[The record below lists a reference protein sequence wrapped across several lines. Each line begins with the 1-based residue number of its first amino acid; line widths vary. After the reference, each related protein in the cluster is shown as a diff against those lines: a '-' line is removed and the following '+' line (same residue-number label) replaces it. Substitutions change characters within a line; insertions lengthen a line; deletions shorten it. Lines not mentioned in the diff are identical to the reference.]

1 MTPIPPPLP
10 APIPPPST
18 CLQQDGPPPPLFPP
32 EALPRRDYLEQLRL
46 VAQAAVPNI
55 PPPIPAPVPV
65 WELPA
70 GTQLRAALG
79 TSTVLPD
86 LDFETYSDAGYVWD
100 VARDK
105 WGCLRG
111 TDKKGLGVVGAQVY
125 AEHPSTEVLSLYY
138 DLKDGRGRRRWLP
151 SDPLPPV
158 DLLEHVARGGLL
170 EAWNS
175 GFEWRIWNIV
185 CRRRYG
191 WPRLPLE
198 QLRCAMAK
206 SRAFSLPGKLEKAGQ
221 VLAIE
226 HQKDKDGDRLL
237 KKFSMPRDPTA
248 KDKRLRI
255 HPAEDPVDG
264 PRLYAYNERDIV
276 AEAEASARVP
286 DLNSDELAYWLLDQE
301 INLRGVQMDVA
312 SIENCLAIVDQ
323 AFAKYDGQL
332 AQVTGGA
339 VLAASQMPKLK
350 AWLEAQGV
358 RLPRAAG
365 GGASLTDEGIDNLLA
380 EDVIRPGALPP
391 AARQALE
398 LRQKVG
404 SASIKKLFS
413 MARMVSAAGRLHD
426 LYNYYGAR
434 TGRTTGQDAQ
444 PTNLP
449 KAGPAVYCC
458 AACGKHYGAHLEAC
472 AWCRVIRAP
481 GLKPDEWSWRSAV
494 DALEVI
500 ATRRLDYLEYY
511 FGDAVFTV
519 SGCLRALFIAAPG
532 KDLICSDY
540 SAIEAVVL
548 AMLAGVEWRVE
559 VFRTHGKIYEASG
572 AKVAGLT
579 IEEVLEHKKLHG
591 QHHPIRA
598 KGKVMELSCG
608 YGGWV
613 GAMIAFGA
621 DAYMT
626 EEEMKKAVLEW
637 RAASPEIPEFW
648 GGQWRRREGGGWH
661 KELFGIEGAFVGAIL
676 SPGTETEYRGFK
688 CRMEGDALYLRL
700 LSGRYL
706 TYHRPRLQLEN
717 KHGRDQFSISYEGW
731 NTNPKNGPIGWIRI
745 DTYGG
750 RLTENLVQATA
761 RDIQWYGMRNLAAAG
776 YPIVLHVYDEDIAE
790 VPEGFGSVEEFEA
803 IMSTMPPWAADW
815 PIRANGGW
823 RGKRYRKD

>member
-1 MTPIPPPLP
+1 MTAIPPPIDFHAVL
-10 APIPPPST
+10 AADI
-18 CLQQDGPPPPLFPP
+18 PPPLFPP
-32 EALPRRDYLEQLRL
+32 EAMPRADYLAQLR
-46 VAQAAVPNI
+46 AQATPPAI
-55 PPPIPAPVPV
+55 PPPIPAPVPA

-70 GTQLRAALG
+70 GTQLRAALYH
-79 TSTVLPD
+79 STVLPD
-86 LDFETYSDAGYVWD
+86 LDFETYSEAGYVWD
-100 VARDK
+100 AARNK
-105 WGCLRG
+105 WGPLPG
-111 TDKKGLGVVGAQVY
+111 TKDKGLGVVGAQVY

-151 SDPLPPV
+151 TDPVPPV
-158 DLLEHVARGGLL
+158 DLFAHVARGGLL

-191 WPRLPLE
+191 WPELPLE

-206 SRAFSLPGKLEKAGQ
+206 SRAWSMPGALGKAGQ
-221 VLAIE
+221 VLALQL
-226 HQKDKDGDRLL
+226 QKDKDGERLL

-248 KDKRLRI
+248 KDARRRI
-255 HPAEDPVDG
+255 HPAEDAVDG
-264 PRLYAYNERDIV
+264 PRLYAYNEQDIM
-276 AEAEASARVP
+276 AEAEASARTP
-286 DLNSDELAYWLLDQE
+286 DLNPDELEYWLLDQR
-301 INLRGVQMDVA
+301 INRRGVQMDVA
-312 SIENCLAIVDQ
+312 SIDNCLAIVDQ

-332 AQVTGGA
+332 AVVTGGH
-339 VLAASQMPKLK
+339 VMAASQMPKLK
-350 AWLEAQGV
+350 EWLEAQGV
-358 RLPRAAG
+358 RLPRTAS
-365 GGASLTDEGIDNLLA
+365 GGASLTDDAIDNLLA
-380 EDVIRPGALPP
+380 EDVIRPGHLPP

-413 MARMVSAAGRLHD
+413 MSRMVSAAGRLHD

-449 KAGPAVYCC
+449 KAGPEVYCC

-481 GLKPDEWSWRSAV
+481 GLKPAEWSWRAV
-494 DALEVI
+494 IDALEVI
-500 ATRRLDYLEYY
+500 ATRRLDYVEYY

-519 SGCLRALFIAAPG
+519 SGCLRGQFVAAPG

-548 AMLAGVEWRVE
+548 AMLAGVQWRID
-559 VFRTHGKIYEASG
+559 VFRTHGKIYEASAAMM
-572 AKVAGLT
+572 AKLPV
-579 IEEVLEHKKLHG
+579 EEVIAHKKLHG
-591 QHHPIRA
+591 THHPLRD
-598 KGKVMELSCG
+598 KGKRAELACG

-613 GAMIAFGA
+613 GAWIAFGA
-621 DAYMT
+621 DKYMT
-626 EEEMKKAVLEW
+626 EEEMKKATLEW

-648 GGQWRRREGGGWH
+648 GGQWRRLEGGGWR

-676 SPGTETEYRGFK
+676 APGTETEYRGFK

-717 KHGRDQFSISYEGW
+717 KYGRDQFAISYEGW

-761 RDIQWYGMRNLAAAG
+761 RDIQWYGMLNLERAG
-776 YPIVLHVYDEDIAE
+776 YPIVLHVYDEDVAE
-790 VPEGFGSVEEFEA
+790 VPEGFGSIEEFEA

>member
-1 MTPIPPPLP
+1 
-10 APIPPPST
+10 
-18 CLQQDGPPPPLFPP
+18 
-32 EALPRRDYLEQLRL
+32 
-46 VAQAAVPNI
+46 
-55 PPPIPAPVPV
+55 V
-65 WELPA
+65 WQLPA
-70 GTQLRAALG
+70 GTTLRAALG
-79 TSTVLPD
+79 TATVLPD
-86 LDFETYSDAGYVWD
+86 LDFETYSEAGYVWD
-100 VARDK
+100 EARGK

-138 DLKDGRGRRRWLP
+138 DLKDGRGARRWLP
-151 SDPLPPV
+151 TDPMPPV
-158 DLLEHVARGGLL
+158 DLFEHVACGGLL

-175 GFEWRIWNIV
+175 GFEYRIWNLV

-191 WPRLPLE
+191 WPALPLE

-206 SRAFSLPGKLEKAGQ
+206 SRAWSLPGALGKAGQ
-221 VLAIE
+221 VLALQL
-226 HQKDKDGDRLL
+226 QKDKDGERLL

-248 KDKRLRI
+248 KDVRRRI
-255 HPAEDPVDG
+255 RPAEDPVDG
-264 PRLYAYNERDIV
+264 PKLYAYNEQDIR
-276 AEAEASARVP
+276 AEAEASARTP
-286 DLNSDELAYWLLDQE
+286 DLNQDELDYWLLDQA

-312 SIENCLAIVDQ
+312 SIENCLAVVDQ
-323 AFAKYDGQL
+323 AFEKYDGQL
-332 AQVTGGA
+332 AVVTGGA

-350 AWLEAQGV
+350 DWLEAQGV
-358 RLPRAAG
+358 RLPRTAS
-365 GGASLTDEGIDNLLA
+365 GGASLTDDVIDNLLA
-380 EDVIRPGALPP
+380 EDVIRPGAMPP

-413 MARMVSAAGRLHD
+413 MARMVSGAGRLHD

-481 GLKPDEWSWRSAV
+481 GLKPEEWSWRAAV

-500 ATRRLDYLEYY
+500 ATRRLDYVEYY

-519 SGCLRALFIAAPG
+519 SGCLRGLFVAGPG
-532 KDLICSDY
+532 MDLICSDY

-548 AMLAGVEWRVE
+548 AMVAGVQWRID
-559 VFRTHGKIYEASG
+559 VFRTHGKIYEASAAMM
-572 AKVAGLT
+572 AKLSV
-579 IEEVLEHKKLHG
+579 EEVLAHKKLHG
-591 QHHPIRA
+591 THHPLRD
-598 KGKVMELSCG
+598 KGKRAELACG
-608 YGGWV
+608 FGGWV
-613 GAMIAFGA
+613 GAWIAFGA
-621 DAYMT
+621 DKYMT
-626 EEEMKKAVLEW
+626 EEEMKKATLEW

-648 GGQWRRREGGGWH
+648 GGQWRRLDGGGWR
-661 KELFGIEGAFVGAIL
+661 KELFGVEGAFVGAIL

-688 CRMEGDALYLRL
+688 FRMEGDALYLRL

-706 TYHRPRLQLEN
+706 TYHRPRLALEN
-717 KHGRDQFSISYEGW
+717 KYGRDQFSISYEGW

-750 RLTENLVQATA
+750 RLTENIVQATA
-761 RDIQWYGMRNLAAAG
+761 RDIQWYGMRNLVRAG
-776 YPIVLHVYDEDIAE
+776 YPIVLHVYDEDVAE
-790 VPEGFGSVEEFEA
+790 VHEGFGSVEEFEA